1 MVYVCVL
8 VCVHV
13 CMYVCACVC
22 LCVWY
27 VCVMCVCVCC
37 VCVCV
42 CVHVCGVCVYV
53 CMRVCVVCVVY
64 RLASVMAHT
73 QESEDIFGDS
83 LSLSTLLRQVL
94 QAGWPMGFQMILLPP
109 PPILLWIAGI
119 RVGSTSV

>member
-1 MVYVCVL
+1 MCICVVCMCGVYV
-8 VCVHV
+8 
-13 CMYVCACVC
+13 YI
-22 LCVWY
+22 
-27 VCVMCVCVCC
+27 
-37 VCVCV
+37 
-42 CVHVCGVCVYV
+42 CGVYVY
-53 CMRVCVVCVVY
+53 MCVVCVVY